1 MKKDEEQMLSYDRG
15 RILLVISV
23 TTLVNFLTGFAARL
37 AIVGMPTISH
47 DINANIWEMVWI
59 IQGFMLG
66 STFIQLVVGRLAD
79 LFGRVRLFNLGILVF
94 TIGSLLSGL
103 SPTPLALILSRI
115 LQGIGGAFLM
125 NLSVTILTDNI
136 PPGILG
142 RWLGINQVTWRLG
155 ALAGLTLSGFI
166 IDYMGWRWIFLIQVP
181 IGLAALIWSYLRLE
195 DVYKPIERER
205 IDWTGFLT
213 FTTSITILLVGLTLL
228 GYGYGEYPSILI
240 TISATLLI
248 MFVVI
253 ELRTFSP
260 ALDLRIF
267 RIKQFTGGIIA
278 QLLYSIGFGASL
290 TLLAV
295 YLQSVMG
302 YDPSIT
308 GLLITP
314 YELAFLVFGVVG
326 GFLSDRIG
334 FVKVTVAGLIT
345 SSAALLILSSMNSLR
360 DLIIGEILFGVGTG
374 LFVSPNTASIMSC
387 VPPERRGV
395 ASSIR
400 TLSFNIGFMISLNI
414 AVLAITTLIPYR
426 EASQLI
432 TLGYVA
438 SNSNIG
444 YEIRELS
451 LAIKHSFLIQ
461 ALVMIMAVPFSILRS
476 ESVRRSRK
484 I

>member
-1 MKKDEEQMLSYDRG
+1 
-15 RILLVISV
+15 
-23 TTLVNFLTGFAARL
+23 
-37 AIVGMPTISH
+37 
-47 DINANIWEMVWI
+47 
-59 IQGFMLG
+59 
-66 STFIQLVVGRLAD
+66 
-79 LFGRVRLFNLGILVF
+79 
-94 TIGSLLSGL
+94 
-103 SPTPLALILSRI
+103 
-115 LQGIGGAFLM
+115 M

-181 IGLAALIWSYLRLE
+181 IGLVALIWSYLRLE

-240 TISATLLI
+240 TISVALLI

-345 SSAALLILSSMNSLR
+345 SSAALLLLSSMNSLR